1 MYLPAITAAYWRT
14 IKRGG
19 RTFESVPAELK
30 AGVNALAGE
39 DLTNGV
45 ITAEQYATW
54 FGMPQEV

>member
-30 AGVNALAGE
+30 AGVTALAGE
-39 DLTNGV
+39 DLTNGA
-45 ITAEQYATW
+45 ITPEKYAECI
-54 FGMPQEV
+54 GMPKEV